1 MRVKLSIKMYNLL
14 QFSTSYIVE
23 SVEDCNR
30 LKNFVNDVFSY
41 SSFSSHFSPSHSM
54 SAATVMMLILV
65 SVPVVVFCLK
75 LPYLLVLA

>member
-14 QFSTSYIVE
+14 HFSTSYIVE

-30 LKNFVNDVFSY
+30 LKNFVNDVFPY

-75 LPYLLVLA
+75 LPYLLVLT